1 MELSI
6 VKKDITEFNE
16 EIAFCQCISADA
28 AMGAGVAV
36 AFNKKFPDMKLKA
49 KLKLRFTPIQ
59 DRVGSVSIYN
69 NKERNQTVYNMITKL
84 HYWDKALT
92 MPEGEYLNNLR
103 NCLKFVRDDMVQK
116 NKKILAMP
124 KIGCG
129 LDRFNWK
136 DVENIIKEVFDGTN
150 IKIIICILCGSALRT
165 A

>member
-1 MELSI
+1 
-6 VKKDITEFNE
+6 
-16 EIAFCQCISADA
+16 
-28 AMGAGVAV
+28 
-36 AFNKKFPDMKLKA
+36 
-49 KLKLRFTPIQ
+49 
-59 DRVGSVSIYN
+59 
-69 NKERNQTVYNMITKL
+69 MITKL

-103 NCLKFVRDDMVQK
+103 NCLEFVRDDMVQK

-129 LDRFNWK
+129 LDRCNWK